1 MNYLSEVK
9 IATQKLEDKI
19 IDYQDWAEIVLGDDY
34 RDVFSDEYI
43 RRASKV
49 FGIFLKNAESCEIS
63 ESDIDKVEELKTLL
77 NEIKAEKI
85 KLQTAN
91 LEYNAIQRAEARN
104 DMFNEQIID
113 AIGRLKP
120 LDISVK
126 NNTYSI
132 DTDNTLL
139 ITLSDFHAGS
149 TFEIKGMYNE
159 VVNKYNYD
167 IMWQR
172 LYNLIDQIESDE
184 IVYQDITVAILGD
197 CFEGILRNS
206 SLLKLREPVIDTV
219 VNFSEDMC
227 QWLAEL
233 WRRFRCKINV
243 VTVGGNHDVVRLLES
258 RPTFEDE
265 NLTKFVVAY
274 MKQRFNDIYDII
286 IDDYQEI
293 AIKNIRG
300 TNIMFCH
307 GEDKNIEETM
317 NYFSNLYNIDIDEGY
332 GGHLHRPESKSIG
345 ITEVG
350 DRLFTRVGSIVGI
363 DTFAKKIRVSARPS
377 AYVALYT
384 DNGKTWSRNYYL

>member
-1 MNYLSEVK
+1 MNYLQEVK
-9 IATQKLEDKI
+9 IATQKLEDKL
-19 IDYQDWAEIVLGDDY
+19 IDHQDWAEVVLGKFY
-34 RDVFSDEYI
+34 RDYYSNEYI
-43 RRASKV
+43 RRAVNV
-49 FGIFLKNAESCEIS
+49 FSIFLKNAESYEIS
-63 ESDIDKVEELKTLL
+63 ESDKAEELQEILDK
-77 NEIKAEKI
+77 IKAEKI

-91 LEYNAIQRAEARN
+91 IEYNAIQRAEARN
-104 DMFNEQIID
+104 DMFNEQIVE

-126 NNTYSI
+126 NNMHSI

-159 VVNKYNYD
+159 VVNKYDYN
-167 IMWQR
+167 IMWRR
-172 LYNLIDQIESDE
+172 LYNLLDQIENDE
-184 IVYQDITVAILGD
+184 VVYRDVTVVILGD
-197 CFEGILRNS
+197 IFEGVLRNS

-219 VNFSEDMC
+219 VRFSEDIC
-227 QWLAEL
+227 QWLTEL
-233 WRRFRCKINV
+233 YRRFSCKINV
-243 VTVGGNHDVVRLLES
+243 VTIGGNHDVVRLLES

-274 MKQRFNDIYDII
+274 MKQRLNDFSEIV
-286 IDDYQEI
+286 IDDYQEV

-317 NYFSNLYNIDIDEGY
+317 NYFGNLYNVDIDEGY

-350 DRLFTRVGSIVGI
+350 DRMFTRVGSIVGI